1 MWTATMLC
9 ARTVRGFSA
18 TISSSSSSSRKI
30 VSSVATQSP
39 KMINL
44 LTIQQDELE
53 EIMVAWG
60 HPKYRAGQVWS
71 WIRKGVTDVNDMNNI
86 PKKLR
91 EDLSRFA
98 SAGGVLELDVEAVS
112 KDGTRKRAYRL
123 TDGQLIESVLMPYE
137 DGRYTACISSQA
149 GCAMGCVFCATGQM
163 GFARQLT
170 PEEILEQ
177 VSRFDT
183 ELAAE
188 GKRLSNIV
196 FMGTCQN

>member
-1 MWTATMLC
+1 
-9 ARTVRGFSA
+9 
-18 TISSSSSSSRKI
+18 
-30 VSSVATQSP
+30 
-39 KMINL
+39 MINL